1 MIISNFSV
9 NSPSPNL
16 NSGRMV
22 HAGTSSLG
30 RPRQQLPPHT
40 TQQHKASPPVVSP
53 NASVVS
59 STHSSLHSRT
69 LSQGSSHLQSPQL
82 YPSSPVLSS
91 RGGFPKTN
99 GSLPRGSY
107 ESLSLGRP
115 SSRSGAKDNKVCHL
129 QRRSS
134 VSNGGAAPTQGHAPQ
149 NLDAFDDPMNGARSS
164 FKSFEST
171 MQRFSQIFNEIKCNR

>member
-1 MIISNFSV
+1 
-9 NSPSPNL
+9 
-16 NSGRMV
+16 MV

-30 RPRQQLPPHT
+30 RPRQQLPPT
-40 TQQHKASPPVVSP
+40 QHKASPPVVSP

-115 SSRSGAKDNKVCHL
+115 SSRSAKDNKLCHL

-134 VSNGGAAPTQGHAPQ
+134 VSNGAAPTGHTQ